1 MCHPVGDGCP
11 LRASKCPQEAGKQLV
26 NLKHARGA
34 ENSRM
39 ALKGA
44 LLALC
49 QALGR
54 FRVRV
59 MLLNLA
65 EGFSIA
71 SNVKGGCRAT
81 PPEQLACCYFD
92 CWASRQPCP
101 GQSLGSLGARF
112 QGAYAAFVEA

>member
-1 MCHPVGDGCP
+1 M
-11 LRASKCPQEAGKQLV
+11 
-26 NLKHARGA
+26 AR
-34 ENSRM
+34 
-39 ALKGA
+39 LGA

-65 EGFSIA
+65 EGSSIA

-81 PPEQLACCYFD
+81 PPEQLA
-92 CWASRQPCP
+92 WLLLRLS
-101 GQSLGSLGARF
+101 GQSSAIPWPKPWELWCAAFKGSD
-112 QGAYAAFVEA
+112 AAFVEA

>member
-1 MCHPVGDGCP
+1 M
-11 LRASKCPQEAGKQLV
+11 
-26 NLKHARGA
+26 AR
-34 ENSRM
+34 
-39 ALKGA
+39 LGA

-65 EGFSIA
+65 EWSSIA

-92 CWASRQPCP
+92 CLASRQPYP
-101 GQSLGSLGARF
+101 GQSLGSFGARLSRA
-112 QGAYAAFVEA
+112 QTRRL